1 MNNSAPEVN
10 ASQPATPSEHDAL
23 IDELQSLVFLMGRLM
38 AFRYADGAAPDGLSF
53 PQYMLLRTVHHG
65 PSRVSDIAASLGV
78 KSPAVSMLLQGVEE
92 RGLISRRHDAE
103 DRRAVLVSL
112 TEAGHEALRDA
123 EQTRR
128 EMTRRYTS
136 ALTLDE
142 LRTLVRIQTKLAEA
156 VAAEGAAEGG

>member
-1 MNNSAPEVN
+1 MNDSVPEVN
-10 ASQPATPSEHDAL
+10 ASQPDAPSEHDSL

-38 AFRYADGAAPDGLSF
+38 AFRYAEGASPDALSF
-53 PQYMLLRTVHHG
+53 PQYMLLRVVHQG
-65 PSRVSDIAASLGV
+65 PARVSDIAASLGV

-92 RGLISRRHDAE
+92 RGLISREHDTG

-112 TEAGHEALRDA
+112 TETGHETLRAA

-156 VAAEGAAEGG
+156 VAAENAADGG